1 MKTKILFII
10 LSFTTFCKA
19 QIINIPDANFK
30 VKLIGANSTNSIAKD
45 LNGNYFK
52 IDTNNDGEIQQSEAN
67 NVAELYL
74 NTPLNANNYYITSVV
89 GIINFTN
96 LTKLDLR
103 NNNIVNLNITGMQYL
118 NYIDCS
124 NNSQYLTS
132 LTIENLPVLD
142 TLNCQSAGSNTFTP
156 FYSLLNLPLI
166 KTINFNACKF
176 YNNTLDN
183 LTSLENIYGNG
194 GLKSTVTS
202 LDFSNKPNMKIVDLS
217 QNYLI
222 NLNLLA
228 NNTIEILNLY
238 GNDFTSFNK
247 TLFTNLNKLDLSWNK
262 LNSLDVSGMTSLTE
276 LNCDNA
282 STSFTY
288 DFTLLNVQGCSNLF
302 KLICS
307 RNVLTSLNLN
317 DLNNLSYLDCNGNN
331 DIFTNTGLQTI
342 SLKNCVNL
350 KNIIVND
357 NPYLTYLDL
366 SCSNNYNEIRVQQCD
381 NLQRINLKNGAN
393 ESAMYAGL
401 FSYYSCPNLTLV
413 VVDFNETFT
422 FLPTTIQ
429 QSPYYNFTP
438 NCSFNTVIGNVK
450 FDIEGD
456 GCQNNAGIEGIK
468 VNYNCTIPN
477 CFNFSD
483 TQGNFIL
490 YTQNNSVTITPEN
503 NLYPLFDFGLTA
515 PIVVNFNP
523 NTIVDYV
530 NLCLAPNIPHHDVEV
545 NILPINQ
552 ARPGFDAHYKI
563 VFKNKGNQIES
574 GSINF
579 TFDDMVMDLVVSNP
593 TTVFSANNLQ
603 WNYSNLMPFETRTI
617 DFTFNINSPTETP
630 QVSGGSIL
638 NYDATIT
645 TVAIDENPNDNIST
659 LHQTVVN
666 SYDPNN
672 KICMEGVNVS
682 TNYINNYVHYIIN
695 FENNGTANAQNIV
708 VRDVIDISK
717 FDISTLVP
725 IASSSNVKTR
735 VINSNVVEFIFENI
749 NLPFDDA
756 NNDGYIAFK
765 IKTKPTLVV
774 GDIFSNSASI
784 YFDYNFPIVTNNYTT
799 TIQNTLGLQENDF
812 INNISVYPNPVKN
825 ILNFKTGH
833 NISKIEVYD
842 IAGRILSSNSV
853 RENKIDLS
861 ELKTG
866 NYILKLYTEKG
877 IMNTKIIK
885 E

>member
-10 LSFTTFCKA
+10 LSFTTFCKS

-30 VKLIGANSTNSIAKD
+30 VKLIGANSSNSIAKD

-67 NVAELYL
+67 NVSELYL
-74 NTPLNANNYYITSVV
+74 NTSLNATNYYITSVI
-89 GIINFTN
+89 GILNFTN

-103 NNNIVNLNITGMQYL
+103 NNRVVNLNITGMQYL
-118 NYIDCS
+118 TYIDCS

-132 LTIENLPVLD
+132 LTVENLPVLD
-142 TLNCQSAGSNTFTP
+142 TLYCQSAGSNTSTP

-166 KTINFNACKF
+166 KTINFNGCKF
-176 YNNTLDN
+176 YTNTLDN
-183 LTSLENIYGNG
+183 LISLENIYGYG
-194 GLKSTVTS
+194 GLKSTVTTFD
-202 LDFSNKPNMKIVDLS
+202 LSNKPNLKIVDLA
-217 QNYLI
+217 QNNLT
-222 NLNLLA
+222 NLNIVT
-228 NNTIEILNLY
+228 NNIIEILTLS
-238 GNDFTSFNK
+238 GNDLTSFNK
-247 TLFTNLNKLDLSWNK
+247 TLYTNLNKLDLSWNK
-262 LNSLDVSGMTSLTE
+262 LNGLDVSGMTTLTE

-288 DFTLLNVQGCSNLF
+288 NFTTLNVQGCTNLF

-307 RNVLTSLNLN
+307 NNVLTTLNLN
-317 DLNNLSYLDCNGNN
+317 DLTNLNYLKCSSNN

-350 KNIIVND
+350 KNVIVD
-357 NPYLTYLDL
+357 GNPYLTQLDL
-366 SCSNNYNEIRVQQCD
+366 SCSNNYNEIRVQQCT

-393 ESAMYAGL
+393 ESSMYAGL

-413 VVDFNETFT
+413 GVDFNETFT
-422 FLPTTIQ
+422 FLPTAIQ

-438 NCSFNTVIGNVK
+438 NCSYNTVIGNVK

-468 VNYNCTIPN
+468 INYNCTIPN

-483 TQGNFIL
+483 SQGNFIL

-503 NLYPLFDFGLTA
+503 NLYPLYDFGLTA
-515 PIVVNFNP
+515 PIVINFNP

-530 NLCLAPNIPHHDVEV
+530 NLCLAPNIPHHDLEV
-545 NILPINQ
+545 TILPINQ
-552 ARPGFDAHYKI
+552 ARPGFDTDYKI
-563 VFKNKGNQIES
+563 VFKNKGNQVES
-574 GSINF
+574 GTINL
-579 TFDDMVMDLVVSNP
+579 TFDDTVMDLVVSNP
-593 TTVFSANNLQ
+593 TAIFSANNLQ

-630 QVSGGSIL
+630 PINAGSIL
-638 NYDATIT
+638 NYAAIIT
-645 TVAIDENPNDNIST
+645 PSTSDENPNDNSVI
-659 LHQTVVN
+659 LNQTVVN
-666 SYDPNN
+666 SYDPND
-672 KICMEGVNVS
+672 KTCLEGITITPNMVGE
-682 TNYINNYVHYIIN
+682 YVHYLIR

-725 IASSSNVKTR
+725 IASSDNVKTR

-765 IKTKPTLVV
+765 IKTKPNLVV
-774 GDIFSNSASI
+774 GNTFSNLANI
-784 YFDYNFPIVTNNYTT
+784 YFDYNFPIITNNYTT
-799 TIQNTLGLQENDF
+799 TVQNTLSLQENNF
-812 INNISVYPNPVKN
+812 INEFVAYPNPVKDF
-825 ILNFKTGH
+825 LRFKTEH
-833 NISKIEVYD
+833 SILKVEVYD
-842 IAGRILSSNSV
+842 IAGRILSSNSIS
-853 RENKIDLS
+853 ENIIDLS
-861 ELKTG
+861 ALKTG
-866 NYILKLYTEKG
+866 DYILKLYTDKG
-877 IMNTKIIK
+877 IRNTKIMK

>member
-1 MKTKILFII
+1 MKTKTLFII
-10 LSFTTFCKA
+10 LFFTTFCKA

-30 VKLIGANSTNSIAKD
+30 IKLIGANSSNSIAKD

-67 NVAELYL
+67 NVSELYL
-74 NTPLNANNYYITSVV
+74 NMQLNGTNYYITSVI
-89 GIINFTN
+89 GILNFTN

-103 NNNIVNLNITGMQYL
+103 NNKIVNLNITGMQYL
-118 NYIDCS
+118 TYIDCS
-124 NNSQYLTS
+124 NNDQYLTS
-132 LTIENLPVLD
+132 LTVENLPILD
-142 TLNCQSAGSNTFTP
+142 TLYCQSAGSNTFTP

-166 KTINFNACKF
+166 KTINFNGCQF

-183 LTSLENIYGNG
+183 LISLENIYGYG
-194 GLKSTVTS
+194 GIKSTVAT
-202 LDFSNKPNMKIVDLS
+202 LDLSNKPNLKIVDLT
-217 QNYLI
+217 QNDLT
-222 NLNLLA
+222 NLNLSA
-228 NNTIEILNLY
+228 NNTIEILNLS
-238 GNDFTSFNK
+238 GNDLTSFNK

-262 LNSLDVSGMTSLTE
+262 LNGLDVSGMTTLTE

-288 DFTLLNVQGCSNLF
+288 DFTTLNVQGCTNLN

-317 DLNNLSYLDCNGNN
+317 DLTNLIFLDCSGNN

-350 KNIIVND
+350 KNVIVNS
-357 NPYLTYLDL
+357 NPYLTELDL

-393 ESAMYAGL
+393 ESSMYAGL

-413 VVDFNETFT
+413 GVDFNEAFT

-468 VNYNCTIPN
+468 INYNCTIPN

-503 NLYPLFDFGLTA
+503 DLYPLFDFGLTS

-523 NTIVDYV
+523 NTIVEYV

-552 ARPGFDAHYKI
+552 ARPGFDTDYKI
-563 VFKNKGNQIES
+563 VFKNKGNQVES
-574 GSINF
+574 GTINL
-579 TFDDMVMDLVVSNP
+579 TFDDTVMDSVVSNP
-593 TTVFSANNLQ
+593 TAIFSANNLQ

-630 QVSGGSIL
+630 PINGGSIL
-638 NYDATIT
+638 NYAALIT
-645 TVAIDENPNDNIST
+645 PSAYDENPNDNSAI
-659 LHQTVVN
+659 LNQTVVN

-672 KICMEGVNVS
+672 KICLEGATVS

-708 VRDVIDISK
+708 IRDVIDISK
-717 FDISTLVP
+717 FDISTLLP
-725 IASSSNVKTR
+725 IASSDNLQTR

-765 IKTKPTLVV
+765 IKTKSNLVV
-774 GDIFSNSASI
+774 GNSFSNSANI

-825 ILNFKTGH
+825 ILNFKTEN

-842 IAGRILSSNSV
+842 IAERILSSNSV
-853 RENKIDLS
+853 LENKIDLS
-861 ELKTG
+861 NLKTG

>member
-30 VKLIGANSTNSIAKD
+30 VKLLGANSSNLIAKD

-67 NVAELYL
+67 NVSELYL
-74 NTPLNANNYYITSVV
+74 NMELNYINYYITSVV
-89 GIINFTN
+89 GITNFTN
-96 LTKLDLR
+96 LTKLDLSR
-103 NNNIVNLNITGMQYL
+103 NRIENLNITGMQYL
-118 NYIDCS
+118 TYINCNS
-124 NNSQYLTS
+124 NSDYLDS
-132 LTIENLPVLD
+132 LTIENLPILD
-142 TLNCQSAGSNTFTP
+142 TLYCQGAGSNTSTP

-166 KTINFNACKF
+166 KTINFIGCRF
-176 YNNTLDN
+176 YNNTLDD
-183 LTSLENIYGNG
+183 LTSLENIYGNY
-194 GLKSTVTS
+194 GLKNSVTT
-202 LDFSNKPNMKIVDLS
+202 LDLSNKPNLKIVELS
-217 QNYLI
+217 QNNLDYLNI
-222 NLNLLA
+222 LA
-228 NNTIEILNLY
+228 NNTIEILNLAI
-238 GNDFTSFNK
+238 NHITSFNK
-247 TLFTNLNKLDLSWNK
+247 TLFTNLKKLDLSWNK
-262 LNSLDVSGMTSLTE
+262 LNSLDVSGMTTLTD
-276 LNCDNA
+276 LYCDKA
-282 STSFTY
+282 SYSIDY
-288 DFTLLNVQGCSNLF
+288 DLTTLNVQGCTNLF

-317 DLNNLSYLDCNGNN
+317 DFTNLSFLDCSGNH

-350 KNIIVND
+350 KNVIVSG
-357 NPYLTYLDL
+357 NPYLTELDL
-366 SCSNNYNEIRVQQCD
+366 SCSNNYNEIRVNQCD
-381 NLQRINLKNGAN
+381 NLQRINLKNGTN
-393 ESAMYAGL
+393 ESSMNAGI
-401 FSYYSCPNLTLV
+401 FSYDLCPNLTLIG
-413 VVDFNETFT
+413 VDFDENFT

-438 NCSFNTVIGNVK
+438 NCSYNTLIGNVR

-456 GCQNNAGIEGIK
+456 GCQNNVGIEGIK
-468 VNYNCTIPN
+468 INYNCSIPE
-477 CFNFSD
+477 CFNYSD

-490 YTQNNSVTITPEN
+490 YTQNNTITFNPEN

-523 NTIVDYV
+523 NTTVDYV

-552 ARPGFDAHYKI
+552 ARPGFDTHYKI

-579 TFDDMVMDLVVSNP
+579 TFDDTVMDLVISNP
-593 TTVFSANNLQ
+593 TAVFLANNLQ

-617 DFTFNINSPTETP
+617 DFTFNINSPTEIP
-630 QVSGGSIL
+630 PVNGDSIL

-645 TVAIDENPNDNIST
+645 SVALDENPNDNIST

-666 SYDPNN
+666 SFDPNN
-672 KICMEGVNVS
+672 KICMEGFNVS

-725 IASSSNVKTR
+725 IASSNNVKTR
-735 VINSNVVEFIFENI
+735 VINSNIVEFIFENI

-765 IKTKPTLVV
+765 IKTKPTLLV
-774 GDIFSNSASI
+774 GDIFSNTANI
-784 YFDYNFPIVTNNYTT
+784 FFDYNFPIVTNSYST
-799 TIQNTLGLQENDF
+799 TIQNSLDLQQNNFVND
-812 INNISVYPNPVKN
+812 ITVYPNPVKN
-825 ILNFKTGH
+825 ILQFKTEN
-833 NISKIEVYD
+833 NIIKVEIYD
-842 IAGRILSSNSV
+842 IAGRIISSNSIN
-853 RENKIDLS
+853 EKKINLS

-866 NYILKLYTEKG
+866 NYILKLYTDKG
-877 IMNTKIIK
+877 IKNIKIIK